1 MMSNRIEYHEVY
13 SYSCRTIDERYYGN
27 SFHYLFLLKMTIN
40 LIYWFCIIVGWTGRQ
55 TDYVYPPQTR
65 GEIRN
70 QYEYFIVCL
79 ETLS

>member
-1 MMSNRIEYHEVY
+1 MMSNRIEYHEAY

-40 LIYWFCIIVGWTGRQ
+40 LIYWFCIVVGWTDRQ

-70 QYEYFIVCL
+70 
-79 ETLS
+79 

>member
-1 MMSNRIEYHEVY
+1 
-13 SYSCRTIDERYYGN
+13 
-27 SFHYLFLLKMTIN
+27 MTIN
-40 LIYWFCIIVGWTGRQ
+40 LIYWFCIVVGWTDRQ